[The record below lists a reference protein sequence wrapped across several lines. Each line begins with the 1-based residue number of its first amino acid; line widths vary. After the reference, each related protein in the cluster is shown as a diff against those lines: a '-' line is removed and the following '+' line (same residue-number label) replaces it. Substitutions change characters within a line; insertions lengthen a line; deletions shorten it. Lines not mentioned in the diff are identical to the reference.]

1 MAVTNVVWY
10 KEELDI
16 LNNLLDLKCYGLMN
30 KIMEV
35 KLMKNSKYANVNLVR
50 GGHITTV
57 LSNKLNSAEY
67 RQIQNL
73 DFDKNN
79 PVHINVYY
87 SVFTKKNDFDTQ
99 FNGSNKHNNFIMQM
113 DKDMNLIMEN
123 DPILYD
129 HLREKFFNNF
139 YSVTRLYD
147 IMDGSMDEKNIKFIK
162 IYKQIYDYLGNWRNN
177 DILFAIEES
186 LKGN

>member
-1 MAVTNVVWY
+1 
-10 KEELDI
+10 
-16 LNNLLDLKCYGLMN
+16 MN

-35 KLMKNSKYANVNLVR
+35 KLMKNSKYANVNLVL

-87 SVFTKKNDFDTQ
+87 SVFTKK
-99 FNGSNKHNNFIMQM
+99 
-113 DKDMNLIMEN
+113 
-123 DPILYD
+123 
-129 HLREKFFNNF
+129 
-139 YSVTRLYD
+139 
-147 IMDGSMDEKNIKFIK
+147 
-162 IYKQIYDYLGNWRNN
+162 
-177 DILFAIEES
+177 
-186 LKGN
+186 